1 MKSLIAFAMAV
12 LFIVSGPAS
21 AKSNFAKTDQ
31 WVSGWAQGADEY
43 SAASKDDSVY
53 VLISCDGTEPK
64 ELWFGMF
71 TQSSDQPIS
80 GSVSVTID
88 GKTYHNPFSVASLQ
102 NEATYRAFW
111 STLRDAKTLSLTVGK
126 TTKEFTTNQLS
137 KVLPEY
143 GTPDFNCKLS
153 F

>member
-1 MKSLIAFAMAV
+1 MKSLIAVAMAM
-12 LFIVSGPAS
+12 LFIVSCPTS
-21 AKSNFAKTDQ
+21 AKSSFAKTDQ

-43 SAASKDDSVY
+43 AAASKDDSVY

-71 TQSSDQPIS
+71 TQSADQPIS
-80 GSVSVTID
+80 GDVSVTID
-88 GKTYHNPFSVASLQ
+88 GKTYHNPFSAVGLQ

-111 STLRDAKTLSLTVGK
+111 STLRDAKTLSFTVGK
-126 TTKEFTTNQLS
+126 TTKEITTNQLS
-137 KVLPEY
+137 KVLPAY
-143 GTPDFNCKLS
+143 GAPDFNCKLT